1 MVQGVNQI
9 VNMNPNI
16 AASSGNA
23 MARLGQQLSQTG
35 QDISGIMEATV
46 RADEETK
53 LMRMQQKWKEAHNK
67 QIMFQSDNPN
77 DPLAWQE
84 HRAKMLPNIQAYNN
98 EQKFHTKE
106 GRVRSQLAYENWLSN
121 TSMDVDRQSQK
132 QIFINREK
140 MTIVGLQEQYAAEN
154 PLGIQKMV
162 EEADSYMSPEL
173 KAGWLKKAD
182 ELSEQMIFDDSVDMV
197 DADPKGSIQQ
207 INDGEGHFAHYKKDR
222 DSREKLLAIARSK
235 MGLAAREQGDALDAK
250 IYSSPK
256 FTTEDLKKM
265 EENGELDQWTEGNL
279 AKLRSGVERDEAGN
293 KPITDKELVDAY
305 NMIGKLEKRRSSMSE
320 EDYIIEY
327 NNVSASVMSVNGIK
341 DVGWLKTYLDKANP
355 LSKGEAG
362 NAMDKAKTRGK
373 TEATKSLVAQYNMGM
388 FLESYVV
395 GEEFTDK
402 EQMGDEELAVQDQAS
417 KAMRDVQNDLHDLI
431 DNYDGDPEKMTEYVR
446 TQMGRLMGSERT
458 KKANERV
465 NKQYEKAKQIKSKNM
480 YRTSGGTLGSNQ
492 IDNSTS
498 KVSNKANFGGS
509 SGWSGGKTKQEV
521 ERNLVEIKSPSG
533 APFKVNK
540 TVAGNFESFLQELED
555 VVGYP
560 INAKSSGGYNWRNK
574 RGKSS
579 LSQHSYGNA
588 IDINWDENKAF
599 WGGEDAI
606 SKIPNIGEIAA
617 RHGLVWGGSWKNK
630 DTMQFE
636 YHPST
641 GVPARGI

>member
-1 MVQGVNQI
+1 MVQGVNQV

-16 AASSGNA
+16 AASGGNA

-53 LMRMQQKWKEAHNK
+53 LMRMQQKWKEAHHK
-67 QIMFQSDNPN
+67 QTMFQADNPN

-84 HRAKMLPNIQAYNN
+84 HRTKMLPNIQAYNN

-162 EEADSYMSPEL
+162 EEADSYLSPEVA
-173 KAGWLKKAD
+173 AGWLKKAD

-197 DADPKGSIQQ
+197 DDDPKGSIQQ

-235 MGLAAREQGDALDAK
+235 QGLAAREQGDALDAK

-265 EENGELDQWTEGNL
+265 EENGELDQWTDGNL
-279 AKLRSGVERDEAGN
+279 AKLRSGIERDEAGN
-293 KPITDKELVDAY
+293 KPMTDKELVDAY
-305 NMIGKLEKRRSSMSE
+305 NMIGNLEKRRSSMSE

-341 DVGWLKTYLDKANP
+341 NVGWLKTYLDNANP

-388 FLESYVV
+388 FLESYEV
-395 GEEFTDK
+395 GKEFEKKEE
-402 EQMGDEELAVQDQAS
+402 MGERATLDQQDQAS

-480 YRTSGGTLGSNQ
+480 YRTSGGTQGAGYKKKVNVDKSQGAANVRYNNPAAAYPRKQDEKYGVEGYGVIGGGHKIAKFPTPVHGAAANFDLFADNYTGMTFESAMKKWRGRESPVPSGYSASDVVSEDFLNDPDQ
-492 IDNSTS
+492 AIDFFKKMALHESPDFKGMS
-498 KVSNKANFGGS
+498 DDDWRSAWDMWKAN
-509 SGWSGGKTKQEV
+509 
-521 ERNLVEIKSPSG
+521 
-533 APFKVNK
+533 A
-540 TVAGNFESFLQELED
+540 
-555 VVGYP
+555 
-560 INAKSSGGYNWRNK
+560 
-574 RGKSS
+574 
-579 LSQHSYGNA
+579 
-588 IDINWDENKAF
+588 
-599 WGGEDAI
+599 
-606 SKIPNIGEIAA
+606 
-617 RHGLVWGGSWKNK
+617 
-630 DTMQFE
+630 
-636 YHPST
+636 
-641 GVPARGI
+641 